1 MRYIFNISAKVLLAV
16 AALSF
21 SCSGLAQEKSGR
33 YLPQAT
39 QAAAVFPFLQGAN
52 KEKADEA
59 WQFYQKNIGHPMT
72 KWADEHVRFA
82 AKGTVLYPFSGPDF
96 VTVSQLYPHA
106 DRYVMVAMQQ
116 AGEPASLA
124 KMSAT
129 RAQNFQSKFLRE
141 WMKFSR
147 LGFFRTDD
155 LNQDLSD
162 QQAKIGV
169 TTILITFALYSG
181 YDVNEVYPIA
191 LNPQTGEYVK
201 TDTGWKSVRL
211 MLSKGGKHVM
221 LDYVSVDLSD
231 SYLGQPDHHAT
242 RVWLERESH
251 HPVLLKAASH
261 LLQESYFSV
270 LRDMLV
276 ANATMVVQDET
287 GLNYTQLAKIGTVDL
302 YGGFLYPHELFNRK
316 KQESLAK
323 AYKES
328 KSVKP
333 LPFAFSY
340 NKSSERRSLQI
351 VRRTSN

>member
-1 MRYIFNISAKVLLAV
+1 MRYILNISAKFLLAV

-21 SCSGLAQEKSGR
+21 SCSGFAQERIGR
-33 YLPQAT
+33 YLPQAG
-39 QAAAVFPFLQGAN
+39 QAAPVFPFLQGAN
-52 KEKADEA
+52 KEQADAA
-59 WQFYQKNIGHPMT
+59 WQFYQKNIGQPMT
-72 KWADEHVRFA
+72 KWARAEVRFGG
-82 AKGTVLYPFSGPDF
+82 KGSVLYPFSGPDF

-106 DRYVMVAMQQ
+106 ERYVMAAMQH

-124 KMSAT
+124 KMSAA

-162 QQAKIGV
+162 QQARIGV

-181 YDVNEVYPIA
+181 YDVHEVYPIA
-191 LNPQTGEYVK
+191 LDVQTGQYVK

-211 MLSKGGKHVM
+211 MLSKGGQPVT
-221 LDYVSVDLSD
+221 LDYISVDLSD
-231 SYLGQPDHHAT
+231 SYLSQNPAT
-242 RVWLERESH
+242 RGWLERESH

-276 ANATMVVQDET
+276 ENAPMVVQDET
-287 GLNYTQLAKIGTVDL
+287 GLNYSALAKIGTVEL

-316 KQESLAK
+316 KQESLAR

-328 KSVKP
+328 KNVKP

-340 NKSSERRSLQI
+340 NKTSERRSLQI
-351 VRRTSN
+351 VRKPTN